1 MFPVKEEHKNPC
13 SYLRYGYTNL
23 NKKAAVQND
32 VLREFQQEPLYKSPG
47 PVAYITDITDP
58 GKILTSY
65 DKPLSKKK
73 SFLDPSKQ
81 LQPRHSRE
89 SIFAGT
95 FKHY

>member
-1 MFPVKEEHKNPC
+1 
-13 SYLRYGYTNL
+13 
-23 NKKAAVQND
+23 
-32 VLREFQQEPLYKSPG
+32 LYKSPG
-47 PVAYITDITDP
+47 PVAYIPDQTDP

-73 SFLDPSKQ
+73 SFLDASKP

-95 FKHY
+95 FKHYQGKKYAHGGRVTGDKIG